1 MGTHYIVHLKQSCMY
16 IYTLIMASDVSFREL
31 LIKGSKP
38 YYECEIHINMQYQN
52 GGLALN
58 HSYFDAPFRMCHL
71 SGIFLETLQ
80 KRQADLSISKRD
92 VLCVQIAALCRN
104 LGQGPFSYLF
114 EELVLPKI
122 RASGK
127 HWKVS

>member
-38 YYECEIHINMQYQN
+38 YCECEIHINMQYQN
-52 GGLALN
+52 GALALN

-92 VLCVQIAALCRN
+92 VLCVQIAALCRTWVRDHSHTCLKN
-104 LGQGPFSYLF
+104 LYFLKYEPAGNIG
-114 EELVLPKI
+114 
-122 RASGK
+122 R
-127 HWKVS
+127 